1 MHIFSGT
8 TLRAGAALA
17 FAALT
22 GCAHHA
28 QHGHT
33 AARISEGGIVVSGAG
48 EVRGVPDIARFTAG
62 VEVRATAAEEATA
75 QAAAQMEK
83 LLAGLVAQGV
93 AESDLKTEGYSVSFE
108 ADQHPPAP
116 VRPLRM
122 APPVAAIGT
131 TGTYVVSNTV
141 GVTVRRVAELGKLL
155 GAVTSLGASNVWGIS
170 FDIADKEP
178 LLSRARGN
186 ALSQARARAEQ
197 IATLAGLSLGPIVSI
212 QDGVS
217 GGESP
222 MPMLSMR
229 AAKLSVPVQ
238 QGELTVDH
246 QVRVQYAI
254 AGKADCGS
262 SCPHSAAPAA
272 PGVQTPAVQ
281 SPAVQSP
288 AVQTPVPSTPA
299 APLASAQAAPVSA
312 PAASVGASAAPAGAA
327 PAPAAPAPKAP
338 AVAAPAAPAAPV
350 APTKP

>member
-1 MHIFSGT
+1 MDMHIFSGT
-8 TLRAGAALA
+8 TFRAGAALA
-17 FAALT
+17 FAVLT
-22 GCAHHA
+22 GCAHHGH
-28 QHGHT
+28 HGHPAT
-33 AARISEGGIVVSGAG
+33 RSAEGGIVVSGAG
-48 EVRGVPDIARFTAG
+48 EARGVPDIARFTAG

-93 AESDLKTEGYSVSFE
+93 AAADLQTEGYSVSFE
-108 ADQHPPAP
+108 LDQRPPAP
-116 VRPLRM
+116 VRPVRM
-122 APPVAAIGT
+122 AQPVASGT

-155 GAVTSLGASNVWGIS
+155 GLVTSLGASNVWGIS

-178 LLSRARGN
+178 LLSRARGD
-186 ALSQARARAEQ
+186 ALAQARARAEQ
-197 IATLAGLSLGPIVSI
+197 IAALAGLSLGPIVSI

-254 AGKADCGS
+254 AGKPECGS
-262 SCPHSAAPAA
+262 SCPHSAGPKAPLAQTPAPSAPASVPAA
-272 PGVQTPAVQ
+272 PVSVPA
-281 SPAVQSP
+281 
-288 AVQTPVPSTPA
+288 T
-299 APLASAQAAPVSA
+299 PVSA
-312 PAASVGASAAPAGAA
+312 PAASA
-327 PAPAAPAPKAP
+327 AP
-338 AVAAPAAPAAPV
+338 AVAAPAVVAPAVAAPAVAAPVVTAPAAPAV
-350 APTKP
+350 PIAPASPKP

>member
-28 QHGHT
+28 QHGHM
-33 AARISEGGIVVSGAG
+33 AARSSEGGIVVSGAG
-48 EVRGVPDIARFTAG
+48 EVRGAPDIARFTAG

-93 AESDLKTEGYSVSFE
+93 AEADLKTEGYSVSFE
-108 ADQHPPAP
+108 VDQRPPAP
-116 VRPLRM
+116 VRPVRM
-122 APPVAAIGT
+122 AQPGAAIGT

-155 GAVTSLGASNVWGIS
+155 GTVTSLGASNVWGVS

-178 LLSRARGN
+178 LLSRARGD

-272 PGVQTPAVQ
+272 QPAAAQ
-281 SPAVQSP
+281 PAAAQP
-288 AVQTPVPSTPA
+288 AAAQPAAAQPPVPSTPA
-299 APLASAQAAPVSA
+299 APLVSA
-312 PAASVGASAAPAGAA
+312 PAAPVGASATPAAA
-327 PAPAAPAPKAP
+327 SPAPAAPAPTAP
-338 AVAAPAAPAAPV
+338 AVAAPV
-350 APTKP
+350 APSAPTASTKP